1 MISAFSFSERL
12 SFERSVGSWY
22 VIFEGVAAVSREVQ
36 NICSRRRA
44 DVFMGLHLVLLTTAA
59 PSTAS
64 LRAPR

>member
-22 VIFEGVAAVSREVQ
+22 VIFEGAAVSGEVQ
-36 NICSRRRA
+36 NISSRRRA

>member
-22 VIFEGVAAVSREVQ
+22 VIFEGVAVSREVQ